1 LFCHVV
7 SQARKAVCVHTHVKS
22 GFGLATGFANAA
34 RSYWF
39 AVFPRVRR
47 EAVQWRTRAERI
59 PDPVLRR
66 AALAN
71 LRAEHLNL
79 DGAAAFAAF
88 VPERRRDAVVRAQ
101 VALQVAYDYVD
112 TLAEQPCGDPISNG
126 RQLHRVL
133 GAALEPSAPRVD
145 YYAHHPQCDDGGYL
159 RDIVEACRT
168 ALLGLPSYATVAG
181 SVRAAADR
189 MAVYQSLNLSEHQG
203 DHAALARWASLQTP
217 PGADLRWWETAA
229 SAGSSLGV
237 YVLIAAAASPL
248 SAYEAVAIDAA
259 YFPLV
264 GALHLLLDSLIDRQE
279 DAASGQRSLLDY
291 YSSPAEAADRM
302 STIAA
307 ESLRRIEAL
316 PQGRRHVLLLA
327 GMISHYLSTPE
338 ASRSDAQLAGAAVM
352 RRIGVLG
359 APTMLVMGARR
370 VFTRGSRLRAPE
382 AATAEAPKR
391 RSSPQEAVAEQYWI
405 TDKQDG
411 ADARKTSLSVRPAGS
426 VRRPVGGSTRH
437 AVRVARPT
445 EVVARDERVAAA
457 LDEIAA

>member
-7 SQARKAVCVHTHVKS
+7 SQARKAVCVLTRAER
-22 GFGLATGFANAA
+22 GFELAAGFANAA

-47 EAVQWRTRAERI
+47 EAVQWRARAERI
-59 PDPVLRR
+59 PDPALRR

-71 LRAEHLNL
+71 LRAERLNL

-88 VPERRRDAVVRAQ
+88 VPERRRDAVVCAQ

-126 RQLHRVL
+126 RQLHKVL
-133 GAALEPSAPRVD
+133 GAALDPCAPPID

-159 RDIVEACRT
+159 RDIVEACR
-168 ALLGLPSYATVAG
+168 AAVGELPSYATVAA

-189 MAVYQSLNLSEHQG
+189 MAFYQSLNLSEHQG
-203 DHAALARWASLQTP
+203 DHAALARWASALTP

-237 YVLIAAAASPL
+237 YVLIAAAAGPL
-248 SAYEAVAIDAA
+248 RADEAVAIDEA
-259 YFPLV
+259 YFPWI

-279 DAASGQRSLLDY
+279 DAVSGQRSLLDY
-291 YSSPAEAADRM
+291 YASPTDAADRM
-302 STIAA
+302 SAIAE
-307 ESLRRIEAL
+307 ESLRRIEVL
-316 PQGRRHVLLLA
+316 PQGCRHVLLLA

-338 ASRSDAQLAGAAVM
+338 ASRSEAQLASAAVM
-352 RRIGVLG
+352 GRIGVLA

-370 VFTRGSRLRAPE
+370 VLTRGSRVRPPE

-391 RSSPQEAVAEQYWI
+391 RSSPPEAVVERDWI

-411 ADARKTSLSVRPAGS
+411 ANARKTSLSIRPAGS
-426 VRRPVGGSTRH
+426 VRRPVGGPTRH
-437 AVRVARPT
+437 AGRVTGPA
-445 EVVARDERVAAA
+445 EVAARDGRVVAA